1 MKPNQII
8 ALGKPH
14 VYYLGGPFLICKA
27 SSIFNLGC
35 EGEGLWKR
43 CKTCVFVQNFGFV
56 SQPISVKIEIL
67 VSEQNCQRELR
78 VND

>member
-14 VYYLGGPFLICKA
+14 VYYLGGPYLICKA

-56 SQPISVKIEIL
+56 SQPTLKYD
-67 VSEQNCQRELR
+67 R
-78 VND
+78 

>member
-14 VYYLGGPFLICKA
+14 VYYLGGPYLICKA

-56 SQPISVKIEIL
+56 SQPTAYICCLYLLLIFARFKLKPPV
-67 VSEQNCQRELR
+67 
-78 VND
+78 